1 MDKVENQCALCNGLG
16 WYVSQ
21 FYVVACRKCKMFE
34 HDNAAFK
41 FVITICEQ
49 WQRTIALIFATRLL
63 AEAVP
68 VSPVVQDESNLC
80 SVCGAEYNRCEHP
93 VSAEETSKLGAV
105 CVGVDETVTPYD
117 TSKGPITSLTLVC
130 SKCGAAFGCC
140 DHKGVDMVDPNTRP
154 FIDKRKEHIANYVAP
169 LWPANVHIPTEQ
181 EFKEKR
187 ILREVDAERIS
198 ELPASIVQ
206 TK

>member
-1 MDKVENQCALCNGLG
+1 MNKVENQCTTCDGLG

-21 FYVVACRKCKMFE
+21 FCNVIACRECRMFE
-34 HDNAAFK
+34 HDNEAFK
-41 FVITICEQ
+41 FVTTTCEH
-49 WQRTIALIFATRLL
+49 WQRTIALIFATRLI

-68 VSPVVQDESNLC
+68 VP
-80 SVCGAEYNRCEHP
+80 P
-93 VSAEETSKLGAV
+93 IEEIPEPQEFKDARR
-105 CVGVDETVTPYD
+105 E
-117 TSKGPITSLTLVC
+117 KGTSLTLVC

-198 ELPASIVQ
+198 ELPASIAQ
-206 TK
+206 TKQA